1 MAFGGMAKKL
11 RNRHGRK
18 IEIDGETYYVRSPI
32 MRELRQVDELRVS
45 QKNGTPEQQDEV
57 SRLATAAWFAFVIC
71 EDADGTLT
79 YSRDEGESLIDWAT
93 RVEEELSN
101 VENATMQAISSKVGK
116 ITAQPTV
123 EAVVKN

>member
-79 YSRDEGESLIDWAT
+79 YGRDEGESLIDWAT

-116 ITAQPTV
+116 ITAHPTV

>member
-18 IEIDGETYYVRSPI
+18 IEIDGETYFVRSPI
-32 MRELRQVDELRVS
+32 MKELRQVDEIRDS
-45 QKNGTPEQQDEV
+45 AKGGTPEQQDEA

-71 EDADGTLT
+71 EDADGALT
-79 YSRDEGESLIDWAT
+79 YPRDDGETLLAWAA

-116 ITAQPTV
+116 ITALPSAETV
-123 EAVVKN
+123 AKN

>member
-18 IEIDGETYYVRSPI
+18 IEIDGETYFVRSPI
-32 MRELRQVDELRVS
+32 MRELREVDELRAS
-45 QKNGTPEQQDEV
+45 QKNGTPEQQDEA
-57 SRLATAAWFAFVIC
+57 SRLATAAWFGFVIC
-71 EDADGTLT
+71 EDAEGNLT
-79 YSRDEGESLIDWAT
+79 YGRDEGESLTDWAT
-93 RVEEELSN
+93 RVEEELSM

-116 ITAQPTV
+116 ITALPTV

>member
-18 IEIDGETYYVRSPI
+18 IEIDGETYFVRSPI
-32 MRELRQVDELRVS
+32 MRELREVDELRVS

-79 YSRDEGESLIDWAT
+79 YGRDEGESLIDWAT

-116 ITAQPTV
+116 ITALPTV

>member
-1 MAFGGMAKKL
+1 
-11 RNRHGRK
+11 
-18 IEIDGETYYVRSPI
+18 
-32 MRELRQVDELRVS
+32 MRELREVDELRAS
-45 QKNGTPEQQDEV
+45 QKNGTPEQQAEA

-79 YSRDEGESLIDWAT
+79 YSRDEGESLTDWAT
-93 RVEEELSN
+93 RVEEELSM

-116 ITAQPTV
+116 ITALPTV

>member
-79 YSRDEGESLIDWAT
+79 YGRDEGESLIDWAT